1 MVYMCICIHYR
12 IVVSSALSIATIL
25 AGFCFCSCL
34 LHPTQPFNQLPA
46 SSHQKARI

>member
-1 MVYMCICIHYR
+1 MQGERNGIHVHMHTLPHRGIIGLIY
-12 IVVSSALSIATIL
+12 
-25 AGFCFCSCL
+25 CFCSCL